1 MAFTKKEKNFINKNY
16 LEMSVKDMAKIL
28 KTTENEVTQHLLKTG
43 SVSKKMSREDNEKS
57 SVFQDFEFKSLKDV
71 FFDNFYFWFGIAV
84 LIIVLF
90 YRSYNSILLS
100 DEMTMF
106 NDFASGKWVWW
117 KMFYGSMVNQYI
129 AFVFFGLN
137 PEGYRIFAT
146 GFHLVNIFLFF
157 YLFRNFVS
165 EKILKIAI
173 LLISVHSLFVEP
185 LTWVA
190 ANPYVYHGFV
200 YLLIMIFSF
209 KFERT
214 KKFYFLILYYL
225 FVVNFTLQG
234 GHTNF
239 APLVA
244 IAFNLFILKRK
255 FIDELKISGWL
266 LLLIPVFTF
275 LNKKDVDA
283 RVASLT
289 TGPYFEKFIQTLPFT
304 VAKSMELVFFP
315 YNLALFHEETLNP
328 GYYNFARILTIS
340 FIFFVIYLFFKKK
353 TYFGLVA
360 VACGFC
366 IYIFS
371 PIQIA
376 WFVAERYMYLTT
388 FFVCL
393 FLAILFNYLNKKV
406 PNLGNILIAS
416 YFFFFLFTTFNRFN
430 AWANAETLWEENIKI
445 APDSYRVR
453 NNLADTYSKNGKFEN
468 ASKQF
473 SEALRINPNFVDAYF
488 NLANSYLA
496 QNKFSEAEHYLLTS
510 VQMNPALVESYLKLG
525 LIKANTGNFNQA
537 YYYIDKAL
545 EIDPNLE
552 IAKNLKQQ
560 IKDYEIKQK
569 N

>member
-1 MAFTKKEKNFINKNY
+1 MAFIKKEKNFINKNY

-28 KTTENEVTQHLLKTG
+28 KTSEKEISQYLIKNNFIDKKTNPAL
-43 SVSKKMSREDNEKS
+43 NEKS
-57 SVFQDFEFKSLKDV
+57 SIFQDFEFKSIKDV
-71 FFDNFYFWFGIAV
+71 FFDNFYFWLGIAV

-90 YRSYNSILLS
+90 YRSYDSILLS

-117 KMFYGSMVNQYI
+117 KLLYGSMVNQYL
-129 AFVFFGLN
+129 AFAFFGIN
-137 PEGYRIFAT
+137 PFGYRVIAT

-157 YLFRNFVS
+157 YLFRNFIS

-173 LLISVHSLFVEP
+173 LLISVHSIFVEP

-209 KFERT
+209 KYEKT
-214 KKFYFLILYYL
+214 NKIYFLILYYAL
-225 FVVNFTLQG
+225 VINFTLQG

-239 APLVA
+239 APLFA
-244 IAFNLFILKRK
+244 IVFNLFILKRSFK
-255 FIDELKISGWL
+255 KELILSGWL
-266 LLLIPVFTF
+266 LLMIPVFTM

-289 TGPYFEKFIQTLPFT
+289 TGPYFEKFVQTLPFT

-315 YNLALFHEETLNP
+315 FSLALFHEETLTP
-328 GYYNFARILTIS
+328 GYYNFARILTLG
-340 FIFFVIYLFFKKK
+340 FIFIVIYLFFKKK
-353 TYFGLVA
+353 TYFGIVA
-360 VACGFC
+360 IACAFC

-371 PIQIA
+371 PVQIA

-393 FLAILFNYLNKKV
+393 LLAIFFNYLNKKV
-406 PNLGNILIAS
+406 PNLGNLLIAC

-430 AWANAETLWEENIKI
+430 AWASAETLWEENIKI

-453 NNLADTYSKNGKFEN
+453 NNLADTYSKNGKFEL
-468 ASKQF
+468 ATKQF

-496 QNKFSEAEHYLLTS
+496 QNKFSEAEAYLLKS

-525 LIKANTGNFNQA
+525 LIKANTGNFKEA

-545 EIDPNLE
+545 EIEPNLE